1 MHRWIHR
8 LTVVAVVGVIGMSAA
23 SGCGD
28 PPPEGADPTTHPQYV
43 VQAYINR
50 LTNGDREGAAEL
62 MTEIG
67 RRNGGS
73 PIGTGR
79 IEGFGI
85 TAPRPIPNHHNGR
98 TVFKAVTERI
108 TFTRVGETSLTLN
121 NGPAQWDFIIVQEHE
136 GDPWLI
142 DDQGNG

>member
-8 LTVVAVVGVIGMSAA
+8 LTVAAAVAVLGISAA

-62 MTEIG
+62 MTDIG
-67 RRNGGS
+67 RRNGAS
-73 PIGTGR
+73 PLDTGR
-79 IEGFGI
+79 IEGFGL

-108 TFTRVGETSLTLN
+108 TFTRVGETNLTLN

-142 DDQGNG
+142 DDQGTG